1 MNRDR
6 FRGST
11 SPRPAEWHLL
21 HRGSV
26 AQWIRA
32 RASEARSRGFD
43 SLLAQDDFSNGYN
56 WRRKALPHRGEEE
69 EFEKTFFLFRCG
81 IIEDDRREKKGVSIM
96 AAAYLPSILVPL
108 VGLVFPAI
116 AMASLFLYI
125 EKEEIV

>member
-1 MNRDR
+1 M
-6 FRGST
+6 
-11 SPRPAEWHLL
+11 
-21 HRGSV
+21 
-26 AQWIRA
+26 
-32 RASEARSRGFD
+32 
-43 SLLAQDDFSNGYN
+43 
-56 WRRKALPHRGEEE
+56 PHRGEEE

>member
-56 WRRKALPHRGEEE
+56 W
-69 EFEKTFFLFRCG
+69 
-81 IIEDDRREKKGVSIM
+81 
-96 AAAYLPSILVPL
+96 
-108 VGLVFPAI
+108 
-116 AMASLFLYI
+116 
-125 EKEEIV
+125 